1 MLHQV
6 AIFATAG
13 GRLSFAIRDDR
24 LYIGLI
30 VRTLLGRGRLRGTGL
45 PPPVGK
51 GRLVRIPRN
60 LLLSALAL
68 PDRDAIGEMLDPVV
82 FTRGEVL
89 IEPNVPI
96 THAWFPSN
104 GIVSVIAISPEANIA
119 EVGVVGRDGLAG
131 VALLLGAD
139 RSPMRTV
146 VQIEG
151 VGHRI
156 AAVDLA
162 ALNDARPA
170 LRLVLQRYVHSFML
184 QASYTALS
192 NANHSVEERLAR
204 WLLMCQ
210 DRHGEEALPL
220 THEFLSIML
229 VVRRPSVTTA
239 LHMLEGAGMI
249 RATRGRIL
257 IRDRAAL
264 EDFARDAYGVPE
276 AHYERLIAPLREA
289 A

>member
-1 MLHQV
+1 MPFV
-6 AIFATAG
+6 IRR
-13 GRLSFAIRDDR
+13 GRA
-24 LYIGLI
+24 YIGSI
-30 VRTLLGRGRLRGTGL
+30 VCTLLGRGRLRGTGL

-51 GRLVRIPRN
+51 GRLVRMPQN
-60 LLLSALAL
+60 LLLAALTPFDHA
-68 PDRDAIGEMLDPVV
+68 AIDKMLQPAT

-89 IEPNVPI
+89 IEPDVPI

-104 GIVSVIAISPEANIA
+104 GIVSIIATSPEANTA
-119 EVGVVGRDGLAG
+119 EVGVVGRDGLVG
-131 VALLLGAD
+131 LSLLLGAD
-139 RSPMRTV
+139 CSPLRAV
-146 VQIEG
+146 VQIG
-151 VGHRI
+151 GLGHRI
-156 AAVDLA
+156 AAVDLV

-192 NANHSVEERLAR
+192 NANHTVEERLAR

-210 DRHGEEALPL
+210 DRHGDEALPL

-249 RATRGRIL
+249 RATRGRIV

-276 AHYERLIAPLREA
+276 RQYERLIAPLRA
-289 A
+289 AA

>member
-1 MLHQV
+1 MPV
-6 AIFATAG
+6 AIRSDHA
-13 GRLSFAIRDDR
+13 
-24 LYIGLI
+24 YIASI
-30 VRTLLGRGRLRGTGL
+30 VCTLLGRGRLRGTGL

-51 GRLVRIPRN
+51 GRLVRIPQN
-60 LLLSALAL
+60 LLLSALSPA
-68 PDRDAIGEMLDPVV
+68 DRAAIDKMLDPVT
-82 FTRGEVL
+82 FTRGDVL
-89 IEPNVPI
+89 IEPGAPI

-104 GIVSVIAISPEANIA
+104 GIVSIIAISPEAHTA

-131 VALLLGAD
+131 ISLLLGAD
-139 RSPMRTV
+139 HSPLRTV
-146 VQIEG
+146 VQIDG
-151 VGHRI
+151 AGHRI
-156 AAVDLA
+156 AAVDLV

-192 NANHSVEERLAR
+192 NANHTVEERLAR

-210 DRHGEEALPL
+210 DRQGDTLPL
-220 THEFLSIML
+220 THEFLSMML
-229 VVRRPSVTTA
+229 VVRRPSVTTS

-249 RATRGRIL
+249 RATRGKIV

-264 EDFARDAYGVPE
+264 LDFARDAYGVPE
-276 AHYERLIAPLREA
+276 GQYERLIASLREA